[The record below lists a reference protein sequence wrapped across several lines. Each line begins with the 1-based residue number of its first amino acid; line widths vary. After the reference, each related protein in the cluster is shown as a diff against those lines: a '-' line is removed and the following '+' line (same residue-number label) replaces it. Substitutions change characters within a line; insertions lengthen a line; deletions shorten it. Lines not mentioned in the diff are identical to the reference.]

1 MIIDVNAWVG
11 HWPFR
16 QLRHNTVQG
25 LLRLMDRSGIDR
37 AVVASIHGVFYRNP
51 HSANEELARQ
61 VMRHRDRLI
70 PFATLNPAYAGWEE
84 DLRRCAEDLELC
96 GIRLYPQYHG
106 YEPDSDEALDFLD
119 AVADRGWPVQVPMR
133 IVDRRQRHPWDL
145 ADDLKPAT
153 FRRLFNLRPHIRW
166 MILNGAG
173 FTGRILPPDVRFLVD
188 VSRLTAVLERSIQG
202 LTQAWGNG
210 CLAFGSGMPFNT
222 PAPALLKLQILDAP
236 DEVREAIAWRN
247 ADTMLRRPLSPALS
261 PEGERE
267 KGQV

>member
-16 QLRHNTVQG
+16 KLRHNTVQG

-51 HSANEELARQ
+51 HLANEELARQ

-70 PFATLNPAYAGWEE
+70 PFATLNPVYAGWEE

-96 GIRLYPQYHG
+96 GMRLYPEYHG
-106 YEPDSDEALDFLD
+106 YRLYSEEALDFLD
-119 AVADRGWPVQVPMR
+119 AVADLGWSIQAPMR

-145 ADDLKPAT
+145 ADDLKLAT
-153 FRRLFNLRPHIRW
+153 FRRLFHLRPHICW

-173 FTGRILPPDVRFLVD
+173 FNGRNLPPDVRCLVD
-188 VSRLTAVLERSIQG
+188 ISRLTAVLERSIQG

-210 CLAFGSGMPFNT
+210 RLAFGSGMPFNT

-236 DEVREAIAWRN
+236 HEVREAIAWRN
-247 ADTMLRRPLSPALS
+247 AHAMLRS
-261 PEGERE
+261 GEAATSTR
-267 KGQV
+267 VPTT

>member
-25 LLRLMDRSGIDR
+25 MLRLMDRSGIDR
-37 AVVASIHGVFYRNP
+37 AVVASIHGVFYRNA
-51 HSANEELARQ
+51 HSANEELAAQ
-61 VMRHRDRLI
+61 VLRHRDRLI
-70 PFATLNPAYAGWEE
+70 PFATLNPSYAGWEE

-106 YEPDSDEALDFLD
+106 YELDSEAALDFLD
-119 AVADRGWPVQVPMR
+119 AVADLGWPVQVPMR
-133 IVDRRQRHPWDL
+133 IVDRRQRHPLDL

-153 FRRLFNLRPHIRW
+153 FRRLFNLRPYVRW

-188 VSRLTAVLERSIQG
+188 ISRLTAVLERSIQD
-202 LTQAWGNG
+202 LTQAWGIER
-210 CLAFGSGMPFNT
+210 LAFGSGMPFNT
-222 PAPALLKLQILDAP
+222 PAPAVLKLQILDAP

-247 ADTMLRRPLSPALS
+247 AHTMLRCGGAEPR
-261 PEGERE
+261 
-267 KGQV
+267 K

>member
-37 AVVASIHGVFYRNP
+37 AVVASVHGVFYKNA

-61 VMRHRDRLI
+61 VLRHRDRLI
-70 PFATLNPAYAGWEE
+70 PFATLNPTYAGWEA

-106 YEPDSDEALDFLD
+106 YDLESDAALDLVD
-119 AVADRGWPVQVPMR
+119 AATDLGWSVQVPMR
-133 IVDRRQRHPWDL
+133 IVDRRQRHAWDL
-145 ADDLKPAT
+145 ADDLKPAM
-153 FRRLFNLRPHIRW
+153 FRRFFHLRPHARW

-173 FTGRILPPDVRFLVD
+173 FTGRILPADVRFLVD
-188 VSRLTAVLERSIQG
+188 ISRLTAVLERSIQG
-202 LTQAWGNG
+202 LAQAWGAER
-210 CLAFGSGMPFNT
+210 LAFGSGMPFNA

-236 DEVREAIAWRN
+236 ETVKEAIAWRN
-247 ADTMLRRPLSPALS
+247 AEAMLRS
-261 PEGERE
+261 GH
-267 KGQV
+267 